1 MPALLTC
8 PAASDFDAPGGPEI
22 DVGEVIR
29 KNLERTRSQ
38 VRRARVQCE
47 IILKKHMINS
57 VNHACTQDLAT
68 AEMVV
73 SSASEMDPV
82 KDSNQCCLNL
92 ELLGF
97 LLLVSYLNVRMS
109 RRCIWGLRL
118 HLETRHMGS
127 SAHSSPVRQW

>member
-1 MPALLTC
+1 
-8 PAASDFDAPGGPEI
+8 
-22 DVGEVIR
+22 
-29 KNLERTRSQ
+29 
-38 VRRARVQCE
+38 VQCE

-68 AEMVV
+68 AEMVSPV